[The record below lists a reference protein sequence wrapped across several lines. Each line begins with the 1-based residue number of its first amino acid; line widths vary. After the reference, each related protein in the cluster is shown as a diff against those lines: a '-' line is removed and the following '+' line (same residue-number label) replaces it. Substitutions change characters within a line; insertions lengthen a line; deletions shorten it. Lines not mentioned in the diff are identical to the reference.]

1 MSQTDTG
8 EPTRRVPRPRQPI
21 RRQPSAADIA
31 ATDYVIRRLLQWRI
45 GGSS

>member
-1 MSQTDTG
+1 MNGTDTG

-21 RRQPSAADIA
+21 RRQPSAADLA
-31 ATDYVIRRLLQWRI
+31 ATEYVTRRLLHWRI